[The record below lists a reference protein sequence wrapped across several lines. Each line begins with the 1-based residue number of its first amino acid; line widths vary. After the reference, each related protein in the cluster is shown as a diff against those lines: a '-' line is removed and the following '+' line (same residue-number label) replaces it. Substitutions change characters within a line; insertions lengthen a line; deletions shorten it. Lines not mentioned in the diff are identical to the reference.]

1 VSDARL
7 LLLACLAILQ
17 TSCSLS
23 LGHDAY
29 WISLPA
35 SHTRSDCFSVAKEV
49 ERFALS
55 SGYHGVHES
64 TRGDRI
70 ALFQRDTVHIQVL
83 RQAGVCSI
91 RVSMDGYS
99 DRPAALAERQRLHSA
114 LRARGINARLD
125 EEPNTEMVEV
135 IDYRGV
141 PF

>member
-1 VSDARL
+1 M
-7 LLLACLAILQ
+7 
-17 TSCSLS
+17 
-23 LGHDAY
+23 
-29 WISLPA
+29 
-35 SHTRSDCFSVAKEV
+35 
-49 ERFALS
+49 
-55 SGYHGVHES
+55 HES

-99 DRPAALAERQRLHSA
+99 DRPAALAERQRLYAA
-114 LRARGINARLD
+114 LRARNINARLN

-135 IDYRGV
+135 IDYRCV